1 MWGDSQVYVCATV
14 SRVTVWPCGI
24 AGHVRRTGDD
34 LLCLWRVGNSTAL
47 AICSA
52 GLGRLS
58 NYVNSYSTCSATCW
72 NITIVSS
79 LAEQLI
85 KFLWPQQYVDP
96 EHARKRLDTVMS
108 NLGWSLAAPGQDQ
121 AIIKKCEGYG
131 YRCVAPV
138 EVYSGGERGIDRLR
152 AMAKFTQRIWA
163 EPPAYRG
170 LGERPPDVAGPRIF
184 CLGDDIRIALDL
196 DGAGHLLLLDKGPE
210 GTIYCLCP
218 SWFAP
223 VTCIRPGRAYLPQA
237 NASWGAFRL
246 TGKPGREYLL
256 AITTEDALAVVLS
269 SFAL

>member
-1 MWGDSQVYVCATV
+1 
-14 SRVTVWPCGI
+14 
-24 AGHVRRTGDD
+24 
-34 LLCLWRVGNSTAL
+34 
-47 AICSA
+47 
-52 GLGRLS
+52 
-58 NYVNSYSTCSATCW
+58 
-72 NITIVSS
+72 
-79 LAEQLI
+79 
-85 KFLWPQQYVDP
+85 
-96 EHARKRLDTVMS
+96 
-108 NLGWSLAAPGQDQ
+108 
-121 AIIKKCEGYG
+121 
-131 YRCVAPV
+131 
-138 EVYSGGERGIDRLR
+138 
-152 AMAKFTQRIWA
+152 MAKFTQRIWA

-256 AITTEDALAVVLS
+256 AITTEDALGLDWLPPDGKPPARVLAPTDLDLLLSRLRSVEQDRRSILYTYFDVVE
-269 SFAL
+269 